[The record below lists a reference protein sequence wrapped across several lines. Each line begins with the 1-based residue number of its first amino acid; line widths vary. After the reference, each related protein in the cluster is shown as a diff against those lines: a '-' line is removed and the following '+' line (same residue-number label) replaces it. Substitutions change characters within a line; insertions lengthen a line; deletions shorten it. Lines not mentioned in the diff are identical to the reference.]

1 MNRCYF
7 VIIIAVL
14 IQLIDL
20 RFAFLLASRLLLG
33 IVTGIQASILPLYLN
48 SVSPVSMSG
57 KIGSLNQLLTCYGVV
72 VAYFLGFFVQETK
85 EDEFYWRMLVGFPIL
100 PSLVGI
106 VSLKWIFPYDSIE
119 RHISR
124 NERAAL

>member
-1 MNRCYF
+1 MYKSLIHKYGESGAMIRCYF
-7 VIIIAVL
+7 VIIMAVF

-72 VAYFLGFFVQETK
+72 GAYLLGFFV
-85 EDEFYWRMLVGFPIL
+85 D
-100 PSLVGI
+100 
-106 VSLKWIFPYDSIE
+106 
-119 RHISR
+119 
-124 NERAAL
+124 